1 MHLFTIAV
9 APTITVPSVATW
21 PISEAP
27 AAWTQIAATVGLA
40 GPAGIPAFETAADW
54 PAIEQAAAAYEQT
67 QLTPWL
73 ARLLQAAEADQLAT
87 TWDFGDPKD
96 PLPRPL
102 LTQYFKATS
111 VLKAASI
118 TVAWLQQRPLIAQP
132 AQEFTRLFE
141 AGADVTAVLPTYRHY
156 EGMTIRE
163 LAWQMSID
171 IEDLELPEALVA
183 NDQASLQAATAE
195 FAQRY
200 PGFAFTA

>member
-9 APTITVPSVATW
+9 APNITVPSAATW
-21 PISEAP
+21 PTSQTP
-27 AAWTQIAATVGLA
+27 ADWTQIAAIVGLA
-40 GPAGIPAFETAADW
+40 GPAGIPTFETATDW
-54 PAIEQAAAAYEQT
+54 PAIERAATAYEQR

-73 ARLLQAAEADQLAT
+73 ARLLQAATTDQLAT
-87 TWDFGDPKD
+87 TWDFGDAKD

-102 LTQYFKATS
+102 LTQYFRQTS
-111 VLKAASI
+111 VLKGASI
-118 TVAWLQQRPLIAQP
+118 TAAWLQQRPLIAQP

-171 IEDLELPEALVA
+171 IEDLELPEALAA
-183 NDQASLQAATAE
+183 NDQGALQAATAE

>member
-9 APTITVPSVATW
+9 APTITVPSAATW
-21 PISEAP
+21 PTSQTP
-27 AAWTQIAATVGLA
+27 ADWTQIAATVGLA
-40 GPAGIPAFETAADW
+40 GPASIPAFKTAADW
-54 PAIEQAAAAYEQT
+54 PAIEQAASAYEQT

-73 ARLLQAAEADQLAT
+73 ARLLEAADANQLAT
-87 TWDFGDPKD
+87 TWDFGDAKD

-102 LTQYFKATS
+102 LTQYFMQNG

-118 TVAWLQQRPLIAQP
+118 TAAWLQQRPLIAQP

-183 NDQASLQAATAE
+183 NDQAALQAATAE

>member
-9 APTITVPSVATW
+9 APTITVPAAATW
-21 PISEAP
+21 PISQAP
-27 AAWTQIAATVGLA
+27 TDWTQIAATVGLA
-40 GPAGIPAFETAADW
+40 GPVGIPAFKTAADW
-54 PAIEQAAAAYEQT
+54 GAIEQAATAYEQT

-73 ARLLQAAEADQLAT
+73 ARLLEAADANQLAT
-87 TWDFGDPKD
+87 TWDFGDAKD

-102 LTQYFKATS
+102 VTQYFKETG

-118 TVAWLQQRPLIAQP
+118 TAAWLQQRPLIAQL

-156 EGMTIRE
+156 EGMTMRE

-171 IEDLELPEALVA
+171 IEDLELPEALA
-183 NDQASLQAATAE
+183 TNDQAALKAGAVKFT
-195 FAQRY
+195 QRY
-200 PGFAFTA
+200 PGFAFTN